1 MTIHRHINELIEER
15 NRLEAEVA
23 ALRAELARVNASRFQ
38 LTPRVV
44 VQAATPEEAAQVAA
58 FLIGKH
64 NLSVVLEVISA
75 DVAEENKRLRDELAK
90 AEARVKTLQTNLL
103 GIAGLGAVYANEED

>member
-23 ALRAELARVNASRFQ
+23 ALRVELTRARESRFS
-38 LTPRVV
+38 PRVV

-58 FLIGKH
+58 FLIGTH
-64 NLSVVLEVISA
+64 NLSVTLEVISA
-75 DVAEENKRLRDELAK
+75 DVAEENKRMRAELAEAK
-90 AEARVKTLQTNLL
+90 ARIQTLQNNLL
-103 GIAGLGAVYANEED
+103 GLVGLNSVYANEED